1 MADAGNEVEE
11 QMENKRI
18 NEQTAE
24 ALAAK
29 EQLSGEQH
37 REKMILVGLNVT
49 SQQKSRASSDIYESM
64 KELEELA
71 VAAGGKVLGSVVQN
85 RETYDAAYYIGKG
98 KAEELRAYSENMGAD
113 MVVFNEEL
121 SGAQLRNLEEIIGV
135 SVIDRTTL
143 ILDIFAKR
151 ALSKE
156 GKLQV
161 ELAQHKYRLPRLTGQ
176 GIALSRTGGGIGTR
190 GPGEKKLE
198 TDKRHIRERI
208 DDIRRELKEISK
220 NREIQRSQRLK
231 SNLPIIALVGYTNA
245 GKSTIMNE
253 LIKTHRDYSE
263 DKAVFAK
270 DMLFA
275 TLDVSLRKAVLPS
288 KQEYLITDTVGFV
301 SELPHDL
308 IEAFKAT
315 LEEVRFADALVH
327 VVDSSNEHFQ
337 LQIETTLRVLKEL
350 GAEDKPMLYVF
361 NKADKVSYE
370 LEYKPKDPFV
380 FISAA
385 TGYNMEIF
393 VETIEKMILHRRR
406 KVRLKIPYTK
416 GEIVSILHK
425 KYHFE
430 EEYLENGAS
439 FVINLDEADYGRY
452 QEYIVE
458 EKQI

>member
-1 MADAGNEVEE
+1 MDVRNGVEN
-11 QMENKRI
+11 QMENRRSDMPFLPI
-18 NEQTAE
+18 V
-24 ALAAK
+24 
-29 EQLSGEQH
+29 SGEEAGQ
-37 REKMILVGLNVT
+37 REKMILAGLNVT
-49 SQQKSRASSDIYESM
+49 NRQKSGSSTNIYESM

-71 VAAGGKVLGSVVQN
+71 AAAGGEVLGSIVQN
-85 RETYDAAYYIGKG
+85 KDSYDAAYYIGKG
-98 KAEELRAYSENMGAD
+98 KAEEIKTYAENMGAD
-113 MVVFNEEL
+113 IVVFNEEL
-121 SGAQLRNLEEIIGV
+121 SGAQIRNLEELIGV
-135 SVIDRTTL
+135 SVIDRTAL
-143 ILDIFAKR
+143 ILDIFARR

-161 ELAQHKYRLPRLTGQ
+161 ELAQHKYRLPRLTGE
-176 GIALSRTGGGIGTR
+176 GIAMSRTGGGIGTR

-275 TLDVSLRKAVLPS
+275 TLDVSLRKAVLPC

-315 LEEVRFADALVH
+315 LEEVKFADALVH
-327 VVDSSNEHFQ
+327 VVDASNEHLQ
-337 LQIETTLRVLKEL
+337 LQIETTLSVLREL
-350 GAEDKPMLYVF
+350 GVEDKPMLYVF

-393 VETIEKMILHRRR
+393 VGMIEKMILSRR
-406 KVRLKIPYTK
+406 KRVGLKIPYTK
-416 GEIVSILHK
+416 GEIVSLLHQ

-430 EEYLENGAS
+430 EEYREDGAY
-439 FVINLDEADYGRY
+439 FEVDLDEVDYGRY
-452 QEYIVE
+452 HEYIAGKE
-458 EKQI
+458 Q

>member
-1 MADAGNEVEE
+1 MYVRNGVEN
-11 QMENKRI
+11 QMENRRSDMPFLPI
-18 NEQTAE
+18 V
-24 ALAAK
+24 
-29 EQLSGEQH
+29 SGEEAGQ
-37 REKMILVGLNVT
+37 REKMILAGLNVT
-49 SQQKSRASSDIYESM
+49 NRQKSGSSTNIYESM

-71 VAAGGKVLGSVVQN
+71 AAAGGEVLGSIVQN
-85 RETYDAAYYIGKG
+85 KDSYDAAYYIGKG
-98 KAEELRAYSENMGAD
+98 KAEEIKTYAENMGAD
-113 MVVFNEEL
+113 IVVFNEEL
-121 SGAQLRNLEEIIGV
+121 SGAQIRNLEELIGV
-135 SVIDRTTL
+135 SVIDRTAL
-143 ILDIFAKR
+143 ILDIFARR

-161 ELAQHKYRLPRLTGQ
+161 ELAQHKYRLPRLTGE
-176 GIALSRTGGGIGTR
+176 GIAMSRTGGGIGTR

-275 TLDVSLRKAVLPS
+275 TLDVSLRKAVLPC

-315 LEEVRFADALVH
+315 LEEVKFADALVH
-327 VVDSSNEHFQ
+327 VVDASNEHLQ
-337 LQIETTLRVLKEL
+337 LQIETTLSVLREL
-350 GAEDKPMLYVF
+350 GVEDKPMLYVF

-393 VETIEKMILHRRR
+393 VGMIEKMILSRR
-406 KVRLKIPYTK
+406 KRVGLKIPYTK
-416 GEIVSILHK
+416 GEIVSLLHQ

-430 EEYLENGAS
+430 EEYREDGAY
-439 FVINLDEADYGRY
+439 FEVDLDEVDYGRY
-452 QEYIVE
+452 HEYIAGKE
-458 EKQI
+458 Q

>member
-1 MADAGNEVEE
+1 MPSLKV
-11 QMENKRI
+11 I
-18 NEQTAE
+18 
-24 ALAAK
+24 
-29 EQLSGEQH
+29 SGEGAGQ
-37 REKMILVGLNVT
+37 REKMILAGLNVT
-49 SQQKSRASSDIYESM
+49 NRQKSGSSTNIYESM

-71 VAAGGKVLGSVVQN
+71 VAAGGEVLGSIVQN
-85 RETYDAAYYIGKG
+85 KDSYDAAYYIGKG
-98 KAEELRAYSENMGAD
+98 KAEEIKAYAENLGAD
-113 MVVFNEEL
+113 IVVFNEEL
-121 SGAQLRNLEEIIGV
+121 SGAQIRNLEELIGV
-135 SVIDRTTL
+135 SVIDRTAL
-143 ILDIFAKR
+143 ILDIFAGR

-161 ELAQHKYRLPRLTGQ
+161 ELAQHKYRLPRLTGE
-176 GIALSRTGGGIGTR
+176 GIAMSRTGGGIGTR

-208 DDIRRELKEISK
+208 NDIRRELKEISK

-275 TLDVSLRKAVLPS
+275 TLDVSLRKAVLPC

-327 VVDSSNEHFQ
+327 VVDASNEHLQ
-337 LQIETTLRVLKEL
+337 LQIETTLSVLREL
-350 GAEDKPMLYVF
+350 GVEDKPMLYVF

-393 VETIEKMILHRRR
+393 VGMIEKMILSRR
-406 KVRLKIPYTK
+406 KKVELKIPYTK
-416 GEIVSILHK
+416 GEIVSLLHQ

-430 EEYLENGAS
+430 EEYREDGAY
-439 FVINLDEADYGRY
+439 FEVDLDEVDYGRY
-452 QEYIVE
+452 HEYIAGKE
-458 EKQI
+458 Q

>member
-1 MADAGNEVEE
+1 MYVRNGVEN
-11 QMENKRI
+11 QMENRRSDMPFLPI
-18 NEQTAE
+18 V
-24 ALAAK
+24 
-29 EQLSGEQH
+29 SGEEAGQ
-37 REKMILVGLNVT
+37 REKMILAGLNVT
-49 SQQKSRASSDIYESM
+49 NRQKSGSSTNIYESM

-71 VAAGGKVLGSVVQN
+71 AAAGGEVLGSIVQN
-85 RETYDAAYYIGKG
+85 KDSYDAAYYIGKG
-98 KAEELRAYSENMGAD
+98 KAEEIKTYAENMGAD
-113 MVVFNEEL
+113 IVVFNEEL
-121 SGAQLRNLEEIIGV
+121 SGAQIRNLEGLIGV
-135 SVIDRTTL
+135 SVIDRTAL
-143 ILDIFAKR
+143 ILDIFARR

-161 ELAQHKYRLPRLTGQ
+161 ELAQHKYRLPRLTGE
-176 GIALSRTGGGIGTR
+176 GIAMSRTGGGIGTR

-275 TLDVSLRKAVLPS
+275 TLDVSLRKAVLPC

-315 LEEVRFADALVH
+315 LEEVKFADALVH
-327 VVDSSNEHFQ
+327 VVDASNEHLQ
-337 LQIETTLRVLKEL
+337 LQIETTLSVLREL
-350 GAEDKPMLYVF
+350 GVEDKPMLYVF

-393 VETIEKMILHRRR
+393 VGMIEKMILSRR
-406 KVRLKIPYTK
+406 KRVGLKIPYTK
-416 GEIVSILHK
+416 GEIVSLLHQ

-430 EEYLENGAS
+430 EEYREDGAY
-439 FVINLDEADYGRY
+439 FEVDLDEVDYGRY
-452 QEYIVE
+452 HEYIAGKE
-458 EKQI
+458 Q

>member
-1 MADAGNEVEE
+1 MDVRNGVEN
-11 QMENKRI
+11 QMENRRSDMPSLQI
-18 NEQTAE
+18 V
-24 ALAAK
+24 
-29 EQLSGEQH
+29 SGEEAGQ
-37 REKMILVGLNVT
+37 REKMILAGLNVT
-49 SQQKSRASSDIYESM
+49 NRQKSGSSTNIYESM

-71 VAAGGKVLGSVVQN
+71 AAAGGEVLGSIVQN
-85 RETYDAAYYIGKG
+85 KDSYDAAYYIGKG
-98 KAEELRAYSENMGAD
+98 KAEEIKTYAENMGAD
-113 MVVFNEEL
+113 IVVFNEEL
-121 SGAQLRNLEEIIGV
+121 SGAQIRNLEELIGV
-135 SVIDRTTL
+135 SVIDRTAL
-143 ILDIFAKR
+143 ILDIFARR

-161 ELAQHKYRLPRLTGQ
+161 ELAQHKYRLPRLTGE
-176 GIALSRTGGGIGTR
+176 GIAMSRTGGGIGTR

-275 TLDVSLRKAVLPS
+275 TLDVSLRKAVLPC

-315 LEEVRFADALVH
+315 LEEVKFADALVH
-327 VVDSSNEHFQ
+327 VVDASNEHLQ
-337 LQIETTLRVLKEL
+337 LQIETTLSVLREL
-350 GAEDKPMLYVF
+350 GVEDKPMLYVF

-393 VETIEKMILHRRR
+393 VGMIEKMILSRR
-406 KVRLKIPYTK
+406 KRVGLKIPYTK
-416 GEIVSILHK
+416 GEIVSLLHQ

-430 EEYLENGAS
+430 EEYREDGAY
-439 FVINLDEADYGRY
+439 FEVDLDEVDYGRY
-452 QEYIVE
+452 HEYIAGKE
-458 EKQI
+458 Q

>member
-1 MADAGNEVEE
+1 MDVRNGVEN
-11 QMENKRI
+11 QMENRRTDMPSLKVI
-18 NEQTAE
+18 
-24 ALAAK
+24 
-29 EQLSGEQH
+29 SGEGAGQ
-37 REKMILVGLNVT
+37 REKMILAGLNVT
-49 SQQKSRASSDIYESM
+49 NRQKSGSSTNIYESM

-71 VAAGGKVLGSVVQN
+71 VAAGGEVLGSIVQN
-85 RETYDAAYYIGKG
+85 KDSYDAAYYIGKG
-98 KAEELRAYSENMGAD
+98 KAEEIKAYAENLGAD
-113 MVVFNEEL
+113 IVVFNEEL
-121 SGAQLRNLEEIIGV
+121 SGAQIRNLEELIGV
-135 SVIDRTTL
+135 SVIDRTAL
-143 ILDIFAKR
+143 ILDIFAGR

-161 ELAQHKYRLPRLTGQ
+161 ELAQHKYRLPRLTGE
-176 GIALSRTGGGIGTR
+176 GIAMSRTGGGIGTR

-208 DDIRRELKEISK
+208 NDIRRELKEISK

-275 TLDVSLRKAVLPS
+275 TLDVSLRKAVLPC

-327 VVDSSNEHFQ
+327 VVDASNEHLQ
-337 LQIETTLRVLKEL
+337 LQIETTLSVLREL
-350 GAEDKPMLYVF
+350 GVEDKPMLYVF

-393 VETIEKMILHRRR
+393 VGMIEKMILSRR
-406 KVRLKIPYTK
+406 KKVELKIPYTK
-416 GEIVSILHK
+416 GEIVSLLHQ

-430 EEYLENGAS
+430 EEYREDGAY
-439 FVINLDEADYGRY
+439 FEVDLDEVDYGRY
-452 QEYIVE
+452 HEYIAGKE
-458 EKQI
+458 Q